1 MTVGAPKDENELQ
14 HMLFTAIN
22 SGIPFAVRYPRG
34 MALGVELDPQLQT
47 IPIGKGE
54 ILSEGRDLMLL
65 AYGSM
70 VSVAQQAAQELA
82 RHGISAGVANARY
95 AKPLDL
101 ELLRKIA
108 GSVPRI
114 LTLEEHLLIG
124 GFGAGVLEAFHA
136 ENLPAEGLRV
146 HAIPDIF
153 VEHSPQ
159 LQQRHNL
166 KLDVEGVVET
176 VMALYPDLGR
186 APSAG
191 AATPEDK
198 KRKFAETVNW

>member
-1 MTVGAPKDENELQ
+1 M
-14 HMLFTAIN
+14 
-22 SGIPFAVRYPRG
+22 
-34 MALGVELDPQLQT
+34 
-47 IPIGKGE
+47 PIGKGE
-54 ILSEGRDLMLL
+54 ILSESRDLMLL

-82 RHGISAGVANARY
+82 GHGISCGVANARY

-101 ELLRKIA
+101 DLLKKIA

-136 ENLPAEGLRV
+136 ENLPTEGLKV
-146 HAIPDIF
+146 HAIPDVF
-153 VEHSPQ
+153 VEHAPQ
-159 LQQRHNL
+159 LQQRHTL

-186 APSAG
+186 APSTG
-191 AATPEDK
+191 TATPDDK